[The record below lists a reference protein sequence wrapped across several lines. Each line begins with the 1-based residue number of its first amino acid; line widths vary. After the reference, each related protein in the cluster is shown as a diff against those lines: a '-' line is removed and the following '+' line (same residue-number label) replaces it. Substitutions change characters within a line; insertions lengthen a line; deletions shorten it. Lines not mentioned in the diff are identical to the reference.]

1 MIEKENYIM
10 KMENI
15 MMDNFPMVLSK
26 VKENIIIKKEKFAM
40 KEIFSTIN
48 TMEMVNILKK
58 MEIIMLDNFI
68 MVLNMVK
75 EVFILKKGR
84 LYMKVM

>member
-1 MIEKENYIM
+1 MMEKENYIM

-15 MMDNFPMVLSK
+15 MMGNFPMALNK

-40 KEIFSTIN
+40 RAIFSTIN
-48 TMEMVNILKK
+48 TMEMGNILKK

-84 LYMKVM
+84 LNMKVM